1 MASRRKRGPVAF
13 RPRLSAGLALSTKFE
28 HTPGV
33 VGYQGSP
40 IPNLRARRLSAF
52 GQLAIRAAG
61 YLLLKPQAALHFYE
75 LGLVEDEP

>member
-1 MASRRKRGPVAF
+1 M
-13 RPRLSAGLALSTKFE
+13 
-28 HTPGV
+28 
-33 VGYQGSP
+33 
-40 IPNLRARRLSAF
+40 SAF